1 MLSLIP
7 LLTEARDAHSC
18 PDTTGRYHSVM
29 EIVEVFQRLGVALA
43 IGLLVGCE
51 RGWQDRDVPSGG
63 RTAGIRTFGLS
74 GLLGG
79 LAGYIQTLAGP
90 MLPAVLLLLF
100 GAAFVVFKLRE
111 AEADEDYGATTVVA
125 AFVVFALGVTAV
137 LGDVRAAAA
146 GGVITTALLAAKRS
160 LHGFLKQLTWLEIRA
175 ALILLAMTL
184 VALPLLPNETIDPW
198 DALNP
203 FALWLLTVTIA
214 AISFAGYV
222 AIRVAGP
229 SRGILFAGAAGGLAS
244 STALTLSFARF
255 AAEAPE
261 SARQLASGATIAGA
275 LSLIRVLVIG
285 AVMAPVL
292 LIPLAIALVP
302 AILVMLAASFLIVR
316 RGNGKHGAPDL
327 QLDNPFELGEVLRFG
342 ALLGVV
348 IVVSKVLVDRIGQAM
363 LFAVAAVS
371 GLMDLDAI
379 TLSTARMTGASVDL
393 ATAVAAILIA
403 VVVNLMTKVVL
414 AFTAGGR
421 GPYATTL
428 TLATLAAIAAGA
440 VAYFTLSSFVPAS

>member
-1 MLSLIP
+1 
-7 LLTEARDAHSC
+7 
-18 PDTTGRYHSVM
+18 M

-79 LAGYIQTLAGP
+79 LAGYLQTLSGP
-90 MLPAVLLLLF
+90 ILPAVLLLLF

-111 AEADEDYGATTVVA
+111 SKAEEDYGVTTVVA
-125 AFVVFALGVTAV
+125 GFVVFALGALAV
-137 LGDVRAAAA
+137 VGDLRAAAA
-146 GGVITTALLAAKRS
+146 GGVTTTVLLAAKRG

-198 DALNP
+198 DVLNP
-203 FALWLLTVTIA
+203 FTLWLLTVTIA

-255 AAEAPE
+255 AADAPE
-261 SARQLASGATIAGA
+261 SAWQLASGATIAGA

-285 AVMAPVL
+285 VVLAPVL
-292 LIPLAIALVP
+292 LTPLAIALVP
-302 AILVMLAASFLIVR
+302 AVLVMLAASFLIAR

-327 QLDNPFELGEVLRFG
+327 QLENPFELGEVLRFG
-342 ALLGVV
+342 ALLGAV
-348 IVVSKVLVDRIGQAM
+348 ILVSKVLVDRIGQTM

-379 TLSTARMTGASVDL
+379 TLSTARLTGTSVDL
-393 ATAVAAILIA
+393 TTAVAAILIA
-403 VVVNLMTKVVL
+403 VVVNLLTKVVL
-414 AFTAGGR
+414 ALTAGGK

-428 TLATLAAIAAGA
+428 ALATLAAIGSGAA
-440 VAYFTLSSFVPAS
+440 AYFTLGSFAPAS

>member
-1 MLSLIP
+1 
-7 LLTEARDAHSC
+7 
-18 PDTTGRYHSVM
+18 M
-29 EIVEVFQRLGVALA
+29 ELVEVFQRLGVALA

-74 GLLGG
+74 GFLGG
-79 LAGYIQTLAGP
+79 LAGYLQTLSGP
-90 MLPAVLLLLF
+90 ILPAVLLLLF

-111 AEADEDYGATTVVA
+111 SEADEDYGATTVVA
-125 AFVVFALGVTAV
+125 AFVVFALGATAV
-137 LGDVRAAAA
+137 VGDLRAAAA
-146 GGVITTALLAAKRS
+146 GGVTTTALLAAKRS

-184 VALPLLPNETIDPW
+184 VALPLLPNDTIDPW
-198 DALNP
+198 DVLNP
-203 FALWLLTVTIA
+203 FTLWLLTVTIA

-255 AAEAPE
+255 AADAPE
-261 SARQLASGATIAGA
+261 SARQLTAGATIAGA

-292 LIPLAIALVP
+292 LIPLAIALAP

-316 RGNGKHGAPDL
+316 RGSDKQGAPDL
-327 QLDNPFELGEVLRFG
+327 QLENPFEVGEVLRFG
-342 ALLGVV
+342 ALLGAV
-348 IVVSKVLVDRIGQAM
+348 IVVSKVLVDRIGQTM

-379 TLSTARMTGASVDL
+379 TLSTARMAGTSVDL
-393 ATAVAAILIA
+393 ITAVAAILIA
-403 VVVNLMTKVVL
+403 VVVNLVTKVVL
-414 AFTAGGR
+414 AFTAGGK
-421 GPYATTL
+421 GSYAMTL
-428 TLATLAAIAAGA
+428 ALATLAAIAAGT
-440 VAYFTLSSFVPAS
+440 VAYFTLGSFVPTS

>member
-1 MLSLIP
+1 
-7 LLTEARDAHSC
+7 
-18 PDTTGRYHSVM
+18 M

-74 GLLGG
+74 GFLGG
-79 LAGYIQTLAGP
+79 LAGYLQTEAGP
-90 MLPAVLLLLF
+90 TLPAVLLLLF

-111 AEADEDYGATTVVA
+111 SKADEDYGVTTVIA
-125 AFVVFALGVTAV
+125 AFIVFALGAV
-137 LGDVRAAAA
+137 AIVGDVRAAAA
-146 GGVITTALLAAKRS
+146 GGVVTTALLLAKRS

-175 ALILLAMTL
+175 ALVFLAMTL

-203 FALWLLTVTIA
+203 FTLWLLTVTIA

-255 AAEAPE
+255 AADAPD

-275 LSLIRVLVIG
+275 LSLLRVLVIG
-285 AVMAPVL
+285 AALAPVL

-302 AILVMLAASFLIVR
+302 AVLVMLAASFLIVR
-316 RGNGKHGAPDL
+316 WDNGKQSAPDL
-327 QLDNPFELGEVLRFG
+327 RLKNPFKLGEVLRFG
-342 ALLGVV
+342 ALLGAV
-348 IVVSKVLVDRIGQAM
+348 IVVSKVLVDRIGQTM

-379 TLSTARMTGASVDL
+379 TLSTARLTGTSVDI

-414 AFTAGGR
+414 AFTAGGK

-428 TLATLAAIAAGA
+428 TLATFAAIAAGA
-440 VAYFTLSSFVPAS
+440 AAYVTLGSFVPAS